1 MPSHKGGAVRR
12 AARSPTQSQY
22 GRRLRSSAYRAL
34 RLLSDDEDDAI
45 AAYVTWLQRSG
56 FPASKIQVE
65 SAALTLLQRQLR
77 TTYLKAVE
85 KSRKVFEA
93 NDVSYVEKF
102 FSRLKEIISSYG
114 IGPSEVWNEDEC
126 GIRNRESCTLIAA
139 ANAVGDTIPPWL
151 AFKTFPCESWAEINA
166 PDDIRF
172 ARSDTGFSNSEIT
185 FDWIHQFNV
194 WSWKRSA
201 RAQRTGKSL
210 EEWFGVDEWCRE
222 PEYPFLEAE
231 PRLIPENER
240 IHRLL
245 VIDGFTGHTGLDF
258 IQYCIKF
265 DIIVA
270 VFPPHSTHILQPL
283 DVGVFQPLK
292 HAQQKI
298 LHKFIESGG
307 AELHEARFPKGA
319 SKKTGIYPP
328 TEQPAMKKL
337 VAEQLK
343 ASQAVNPAF
352 ASLLPKETRF
362 QQAAD
367 TVQDLRTRYHEIL
380 SSPTRGRLSNV
391 SQAVTEASLL
401 SSTLAKCYKDRLQRI
416 EKISSRP
423 RRGKAVKAAEGT
435 FYTSVSLEDIRKS
448 RERTL
453 RLEEEK
459 SQRQQLLSMRG
470 IIRRER
476 QQLLDEYR
484 KNKVQLVNGKMK
496 RLTIKQWLDFVGKS
510 EGFLA
515 LESSEEVYNR
525 LLRPR
530 DQFTIDTTRTQRTA
544 AEEEAVD
551 RACASARPLQSIQ
564 WPHLQRERS
573 IEIIISSEKKPQ
585 PEPYETSEP
594 NEPAPDENTQEASL
608 DSTLCTASFD
618 EVDSILGS
626 SPPPG
631 GHAAIVAAG
640 HPNTAHSGVEEAS
653 RGSYNTSE
661 LLRHRIRIKKVR
673 ASTPFNAA

>member
-34 RLLSDDEDDAI
+34 RLLSDNEDDAI

-65 SAALTLLQRQLR
+65 SAALTLLQRRNPNAKPPGKNWYRRWLQDHPELR

-126 GIRNRESCTLIAA
+126 GIRIGSLRERIH
-139 ANAVGDTIPPWL
+139 VVI
-151 AFKTFPCESWAEINA
+151 SWAEINA

-172 ARSDTGFSNSEIT
+172 ARSDTGFSNGEIT

-201 RAQRTGKSL
+201 RAQRTGKTL

-298 LHKFIESGG
+298 LHKFIESG
-307 AELHEARFPKGA
+307 ELNFTRHDFLKSFWEGFKEGFAACYIIGGFEKM
-319 SKKTGIYPP
+319 GIYPP

-343 ASQAVNPAF
+343 VSQAVNPAF

-423 RRGKAVKAAEGT
+423 RCGKAVKAAEGT

-459 SQRQQLLSMRG
+459 SQRQLLLSMRG

-510 EGFLA
+510 E
-515 LESSEEVYNR
+515 
-525 LLRPR
+525 
-530 DQFTIDTTRTQRTA
+530 D
-544 AEEEAVD
+544 
-551 RACASARPLQSIQ
+551 
-564 WPHLQRERS
+564 
-573 IEIIISSEKKPQ
+573 
-585 PEPYETSEP
+585 
-594 NEPAPDENTQEASL
+594 SL
-608 DSTLCTASFD
+608 
-618 EVDSILGS
+618 
-626 SPPPG
+626 P
-631 GHAAIVAAG
+631 
-640 HPNTAHSGVEEAS
+640 
-653 RGSYNTSE
+653 
-661 LLRHRIRIKKVR
+661 
-673 ASTPFNAA
+673 